1 MNSPTPLQL
10 KIPRG
15 WFAAGQPIE
24 KALHLLSDGAFKL
37 FVYLCLQARRDTGT
51 LETSQN
57 RLANNLHK
65 SRRSVGSYLQQLQQ
79 AGVCRFHMTQ
89 NPHAQGVIEIT
100 EDYWPYQRSP
110 RELTPEDESSY
121 VAEVKK
127 QFLARACVNSPF
139 SVADERLA
147 RQWFEQGI
155 PLERIEQTLL
165 LGCVRKYV
173 AWRNGQNRSP
183 IASLR
188 YFESTLEEVS
198 AQKVGQPYW
207 DYMRSRLERLERLWL
222 ESQHPQPSTL
232 ENPANRQPPV
242 SGVQEDPP
250 SPSQI
255 PPTTANRSLE
265 RGS

>member
-1 MNSPTPLQL
+1 MSHPTPLLL
-10 KIPRG
+10 KPPRA

-24 KALHLLSDGAFKL
+24 KAIHLLSDGAFKL

-57 RLANNLHK
+57 QLAQNLHK
-65 SRRSVGSYLQQLQQ
+65 SRRSVGAYLQQLQQ
-79 AGVCRFHMTQ
+79 AGVCRAQMTQ

-100 EDYWPYQRSP
+100 EDYWPSQRSP
-110 RELTPEDESSY
+110 LELTAEAESTY

-127 QFLARACVNSPF
+127 QFLARACVHSSF

-155 PLERIEQTLL
+155 PVEQIEHTLL

-173 AWRNGQNRSP
+173 AWRNSQNRTP

-198 AQKVGQPYW
+198 AQKVDPPYW
-207 DYMRSRLERLERLWL
+207 NYMRARLERLERLWL
-222 ESQHPQPSTL
+222 ESRPPQPRTL
-232 ENPANRQPPV
+232 DNPASRQPPV
-242 SGVQEDPP
+242 AGVRDSP
-250 SPSQI
+250 SPSQT
-255 PPTTANRSLE
+255 PPAPAHRSLQ
-265 RGS
+265 RRS